1 MTELEIHQA
10 AAWTEIGLGVVIGCV
25 LLFITAPYG
34 RYGRGGW
41 GPEVSNRVGW
51 IIMEVPACLG
61 FAAIYLMGDL
71 KAELVPLVLLGMW
84 QLHYV
89 FRTFVFP
96 FLIRDSGKTMP
107 LSVALIAVVFN
118 TLNAY
123 VNARWIGH
131 LSSYEDSWLTDPRF
145 LIGALLFCVGMT
157 INHRADATLRNL
169 RKPGETG
176 YKIPQGRLYK
186 RISCPNYA
194 GELLEWIGWAIATWS
209 LAGVA
214 FAVFSAGNLVPR
226 ALKHHRWY
234 QEKFPDYPA
243 ERKALI
249 PFVL

>member
-1 MTELEIHQA
+1 MTELGLHA
-10 AAWTEIGLGVVIGCV
+10 TAAWIELGVGVVIGCV

-34 RYGRGGW
+34 RYGRSGW

-61 FAAIYLMGDL
+61 FAAVYFTGQMRF
-71 KAELVPLVLLGMW
+71 ELVPLVLLGMW

-89 FRTFVFP
+89 WRTFVFP
-96 FLIRDSGKTMP
+96 FLIRSQGKTMP

-118 TLNAY
+118 FLNAY

-131 LSSYEDSWLTDPRF
+131 LGSYEDSWLVDPRF
-145 LIGALLFCVGMT
+145 LLGAVVFCAGMT
-157 INHRADATLRNL
+157 INHRADATLRKL
-169 RKPGETG
+169 RSPGETG
-176 YKIPQGRLYK
+176 YKIPQGRLYR

-194 GELLEWIGWAIATWS
+194 GELLEWLGWAIATWS
-209 LAGVA
+209 LAGLA
-214 FAVFSAGNLVPR
+214 FFVFTAGNLVPR

-234 QEKFPDYPA
+234 QEKFPDYPT

-249 PFVL
+249 PWIL